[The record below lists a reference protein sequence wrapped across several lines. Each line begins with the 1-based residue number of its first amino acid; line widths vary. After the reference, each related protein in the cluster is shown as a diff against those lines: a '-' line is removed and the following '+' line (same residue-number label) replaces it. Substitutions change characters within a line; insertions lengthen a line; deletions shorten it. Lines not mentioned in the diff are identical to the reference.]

1 MADVNVVIGSDSV
14 ISADSANSIVGFGS
28 NSDYAF
34 TLSRTL
40 KYIYTNV
47 KNDINF
53 RATKQETS
61 VLYDVSALYN
71 ASQLSVYEFNKFLE
85 SRGYSTVFKQ
95 QDGTTDVDT
104 QVYADDDAI
113 KANLY
118 SSLNPAGIKFVSVDW
133 SVPATAENYVI
144 TIDA

>member
-14 ISADSANSIVGFGS
+14 INADSAHSIVGFGS

-34 TLSRTL
+34 MLSRTL

-53 RATKQETS
+53 RAAKQETS
-61 VLYDVSALYN
+61 VLYDVGALYN
-71 ASQLSVYEFNKFLE
+71 ASQLSVYEFNKFLT
-85 SRGYSTVFKQ
+85 SRGYTTVFKQ
-95 QDGTTDVDT
+95 QDGTTNVDT

-118 SSLNPAGIKFVSVDW
+118 NNLNPAGIKFVSVDW
-133 SVPATAENYVI
+133 SVPASTENYVI